1 MSLRHVDQQNA
12 PAVSVIIPA
21 YNIAQFLP
29 AALRSVQL
37 QTMADFEAL
46 IIDDGSSDD
55 IAAAVAPFLADA
67 RFRLISKPNGG
78 VSSARN
84 LGLAHARADIVSM
97 LDGDDLYRNTY
108 LERMLSRFN
117 AAPSVD
123 FVTCDAVSFGL
134 AANNGERF
142 SDRYPQGEPIT
153 LDRYLRR
160 EVAVISS
167 SLVRKSAM
175 EKIGG
180 YDEALREAE
189 DLDLWLRL
197 LSSGAVG
204 GLVPDI
210 MVEYRRRPH
219 SLSQS
224 TARLMHST
232 AATYA
237 KVIAASNDA
246 GVSALADARR
256 SAAQSHGDFEA
267 GVDLALF
274 GADKAAVQQGVKL
287 MRQSRFKSGN
297 AKWSAAFI
305 AFSCL
310 PVLARPALARYRRG
324 N

>member
-1 MSLRHVDQQNA
+1 MSVRQFTSSA
-12 PAVSVIIPA
+12 PPKVSVIIPA
-21 YNIAQFLP
+21 YDIAQFLP
-29 AALRSVQL
+29 AALHSVQR
-37 QTMADFEAL
+37 QTMGDFEAL
-46 IIDDGSSDD
+46 IIDDGSTDD
-55 IAAAVAPFLADA
+55 ISAVVTPFLADS
-67 RFRLISKPNGG
+67 RFRLITKPNGG

-84 LGLAHARADIVSM
+84 LGLAQARASIVSM

-108 LERMLSRFN
+108 LERMLARLT
-117 AAPSVD
+117 AEPAVD

-142 SDRYPQGEPIT
+142 SDRYAQGEPIT
-153 LDRYLRR
+153 LERYLRR

-167 SLVRKSAM
+167 SMVRKTAL
-175 EKIGG
+175 ENIGG
-180 YDEALREAE
+180 YDETLREAE

-204 GLVPDI
+204 GLVADI
-210 MVEYRRRPH
+210 LVEYRRRPH

-246 GVSALADARR
+246 GVTALANARR
-256 SAAQSHGDFEA
+256 NIAQSHGDFEA

-274 GADKAAVQQGVKL
+274 GQDNASIQQGIKL